1 MRFFVPLGVDLN
13 QKTKYEVTP
22 LNFALIVQNMP
33 VVEELLKHGADLKA
47 RRGDK
52 NLLHYFVSQ
61 NRLDIAKFVHAKDK
75 SLVGERGEKG
85 RTALHLAAMHSDA
98 KTCSWLIEQGVD
110 PHALTQDGKSAVDLV
125 AGPNSQE
132 IRRFLLSLGTKS

>member
-1 MRFFVPLGVDLN
+1 
-13 QKTKYEVTP
+13 
-22 LNFALIVQNMP
+22 MP

-47 RRGDK
+47 RRGHK
-52 NLLHYFVSQ
+52 ILLHYFVSQ

-85 RTALHLAAMHSDA
+85 RTALHLAAMHSDAMHSDA